1 MASSLERVLRLA
13 SSMPHGKDGKFV
25 TPAGARGKRSVG
37 PSNADKIKNAAVMF
51 GKGSKQHAAA
61 QKRFG
66 GPPKMKE
73 TTPGAGKGGPPKAPS
88 SSTNR
93 VGSGITK
100 QFKDGSRVE
109 RKGDMFVSH
118 KANGK
123 RKLHTT
129 QQGAEDHLQG
139 KTAYDSIRPIK
150 KSAQSQTQKSMMADV
165 HRKQIVDKFNRAT
178 AKKMSSE
185 GTPNHKPGGSVAPD
199 RLKKMSP
206 TQLDAEHAHA
216 KSQHDSQVWGTNY
229 SKAKVSHALR
239 RMKKIE
245 DEASRRGHKLKKS
258 KGPEYIPHY
267 K

>member
-1 MASSLERVLRLA
+1 VSTSPTTTEGEMASSLERVLRLA

-25 TPAGARGKRSVG
+25 TPAGARGKRSIG

-51 GKGSKQHAAA
+51 GKGSKQHMAA

-66 GPPKMKE
+66 GPPKV
-73 TTPGAGKGGPPKAPS
+73 PS

-129 QQGAEDHLQG
+129 QQGAEAHLQG
-139 KTAYDSIRPIK
+139 KTNYDLIK
-150 KSAQSQTQKSMMADV
+150 PATKKTSSAQRNMMADV
-165 HRKQIVDKFNRAT
+165 HRQLIIKKFNRSM
-178 AKKMSSE
+178 AKK
-185 GTPNHKPGGSVAPD
+185 
-199 RLKKMSP
+199 LK
-206 TQLDAEHAHA
+206 
-216 KSQHDSQVWGTNY
+216 
-229 SKAKVSHALR
+229 
-239 RMKKIE
+239 
-245 DEASRRGHKLKKS
+245 
-258 KGPEYIPHY
+258 
-267 K
+267 